1 MKKFSTKKSSL
12 FILNLKGL
20 NRIVLAFALI
30 FGSSFQNAEANEFQS
45 AYSGGDNSGL
55 SDNNNQKTKIQ
66 KHTASTTTNYVD
78 ALSVFGPRPDYTAGI
93 MPTMIV
99 DEFSFIDSSLSETK
113 KQQIKEQIEDWNAD
127 GIKYG
132 AYYGL
137 QTVES
142 ELDESIDKGLDLDGS
157 ELSIHPITRQSQ
169 QDYLIN
175 SGKLA
180 IDLGSEY
187 IFLDVAWINAF
198 NSFDTETIENFRS
211 YLETNY
217 SSDQLT
223 DMGVGDIST
232 FDYAQY
238 LRDQGYTNTESLKNN
253 KPTNT
258 LWKIWEQ
265 FHHDFERSW
274 FTRWSET
281 LRNYAQDNYGRN
293 LYLGANRAVHGGNEQ
308 WYVAD
313 LLDFT
318 MAETFLD
325 DLGYPF
331 HTLSFAYQTSLSIE
345 KRFWSWNF
353 PANTGSLNGTN
364 SPWSQ
369 TITRLDQLF
378 TAETFANGGLSQIPM
393 GWSQYLRD
401 NQTVELLIPYY
412 NFALSHPELYNLD
425 SHGEI
430 GILYSEPGES
440 IDPTNEGRS
449 FRGAVGML
457 EQTHFTYDVVFAGGK
472 YTTDELSLS
481 DISNYKAIVLP
492 NTQYLTD
499 NQVNILEQYLQQG
512 GILLGIGSIANYN
525 ENGESTSR
533 NFSGIFTEGVHSE
546 DGGTVIA
553 TSENLFSEHYLAY
566 DGTASGFT
574 NAASYQAD
582 FESLVGDHI
591 SREIVSGIP
600 NTVHFSRFVDSSDNS
615 QIYHL
620 VNYDYN
626 MDTYEVNS
634 LSNTEISLAV
644 PAGFDE
650 STLLVSVMT
659 PQSPDPV
666 SLSSTINSGM
676 ATFTLPE
683 LNTWAIIKIGSTA
696 SQATVIDNKPQS
708 MMDLDRLYGG
718 HRPDEKDSNGDFE
731 FDYWYWRDH
740 EPGTS
745 DSIPFLA
752 TDDKGLSKVDLYY
765 RHSIDEI
772 NWSDWTLS
780 DTHTYADLQS
790 VQDAFYVKDEAGE
803 GYYQYQT
810 KATDNASQSENGIM
824 FDELGHGIDITGPE
838 APTTALVTEING
850 VLDNVGQSTI
860 SSPTFTWTFPDDNL
874 SGTLEAQVELR
885 RLPSWELVEGKY
897 NVRADDAVFSP
908 GELTE
913 GSYDLTMRFVD
924 RAGNWGE
931 TTTVFTFIYQSD
943 SPEIDVQGKGLS
955 ISNGDTTPSLDDDTD
970 FGEILLGSGQTT
982 SHTFTILNLGTSDLN
997 ITSDITVTNP
1007 NIFFIGDPGTNVIS
1021 GPSGSTNFSVN
1032 CNPPASAGQYTA
1044 TVSIPNTDSDE
1055 NPYTFEVV
1063 ANFVESATGTID
1075 LAQNDINIYPNPTK
1089 NILNLDFGYTQAR
1102 QVEIVDLRGKTVLQ
1116 FIPLKQEEI
1125 IDLSTFEKG
1134 IYFIKINTNH
1144 EVLTKKI
1151 IKE

>member
-1 MKKFSTKKSSL
+1 MKNFPTKKSVL
-12 FILNLKGL
+12 FILNPKELSQ
-20 NRIVLAFALI
+20 IILAFVLI
-30 FGSSFQNAEANEFQS
+30 LSCSFQNTKANEFQS
-45 AYSGGDNSGL
+45 TLPGGDHNGL
-55 SDNNNQKTKIQ
+55 SGSNNPKSIIQ
-66 KHTASTTTNYVD
+66 QQSASTTTNYVD
-78 ALSVFGPRPDYTAGI
+78 ALSVFGPRPDYTSGI

-113 KQQIKEQIEDWNAD
+113 KQQIKDQIEDWKSD
-127 GIKYG
+127 GIQYG

-142 ELDESIDKGLDLDGS
+142 ELDETIDKGLDLDGS
-157 ELSIHPITRQSQ
+157 ELNIHPITRQSQ

-217 SSDQLT
+217 SSAQLA
-223 DMGVGDIST
+223 DMGIGDISN

-258 LWKIWEQ
+258 LWQIWEQ

-274 FTRWSET
+274 FTSWSET
-281 LRNYAQDNYGRN
+281 LRNYAQNNYGRN

-325 DLGYPF
+325 DLGYPY
-331 HTLSFAYQTSLSIE
+331 HSLSFAYKTSLSLE

-364 SPWSQ
+364 SPWTQ

-425 SHGEI
+425 SQGEI
-430 GILYSEPGES
+430 AILYSEPGES

-449 FRGAVGML
+449 FRGAVGL
-457 EQTHFTYDVVFAGGK
+457 IEQTHFTYDVVFAGGK
-472 YTTDELSLS
+472 YTADELSLS
-481 DISNYKAIVLP
+481 ELTPYKAIVLP
-492 NTQYLTD
+492 NTKYLTD
-499 NQVNILEQYLQQG
+499 NQVSILEQYLQQG
-512 GILLGIGSIANYN
+512 GILLGIGSIADFD

-533 NFSGIFTEGVHSE
+533 NLSSIFTEGVHSE

-553 TSENLFSEHYLAY
+553 TSEDLFSEHYQAY
-566 DGTASGFT
+566 DGTPSGFT
-574 NAASYQAD
+574 NAAAYQAD
-582 FESLVGDHI
+582 FEALLGDHI

-600 NTVHFSRFVDSSDNS
+600 NTVHFSRFIDSSDHS

-634 LSNTEISLAV
+634 LSGTEISLAV
-644 PAGFDE
+644 PAGFDA
-650 STLLVSVMT
+650 SSLVVSVMT
-659 PQSPDPV
+659 PESPDPV
-666 SLSSTINSGM
+666 SLSTTINSDM

-683 LNTWAIIKIGSTA
+683 LNTWAIIKIGSAA

-718 HRPDEKDSNGDFE
+718 HRPDEKNSNGDIE

-740 EPGTS
+740 TPGTS

-752 TDDKGLSKVDLYY
+752 TDDKGLSKVELYY
-765 RHSIDEI
+765 RYSTDEI
-772 NWSDWTLS
+772 NWSAWTLS
-780 DTHTYADLQS
+780 ATHNYTDQQS
-790 VQDAFYVKDEAGE
+790 VQDAFYVNNEAGE

-810 KATDNASQSENGIM
+810 KATDNADQSESGIF

-838 APTTALVTEING
+838 TPTVDLVQETNGALNNIT
-850 VLDNVGQSTI
+850 QSTI
-860 SSPTFTWTFPDDNL
+860 SSPTFIWTFPNDNL
-874 SGTLEAQVELR
+874 SGTFETNVELR
-885 RLPSWELVEGKY
+885 RIPSMEFVEGKY
-897 NVRADDAVFSP
+897 NVRADDAEFSP
-908 GELTE
+908 GELEQGT
-913 GSYDLTMRFVD
+913 YDLTMRFVD

-931 TTTVFTFIYQSD
+931 NTTIFTFIYQTD
-943 SPEIDVQGKGLS
+943 NPEIDVQGNGIS
-955 ISNGDTTPSLDDDTD
+955 IADGDTTPTVDDGTD
-970 FGEILLGSGQTT
+970 FSDIQLGGGPI
-982 SHTFTILNLGTSDLN
+982 SHNFTILNSGNSDLN
-997 ITSDITVTNP
+997 ITSDISISNT
-1007 NIFFIGDPGTNVIS
+1007 NIFSIGAAGANLIS
-1021 GPSGSTNFSVN
+1021 GPSGSTQFTIN
-1032 CNPPASAGQYTA
+1032 CNPTTLGLYTA
-1044 TVSIPNTDSDE
+1044 TVSIPNNDSDE
-1055 NPYTFEVV
+1055 NPYQFEVV
-1063 ANFVESATGTID
+1063 VNVVENTTGTDD
-1075 LAQNDINIYPNPTK
+1075 LANNEINIYPNPAK
-1089 NILNLDFGYTQAR
+1089 NQICLDFGYTDVKQIN
-1102 QVEIVDLRGKTVLQ
+1102 VVDLAGKKLIQISPVQ
-1116 FIPLKQEEI
+1116 KEET
-1125 IDLSTFEKG
+1125 IDLTALDNG
-1134 IYFIKINTNH
+1134 IYLINILTDTGVIIKKFIKRN
-1144 EVLTKKI
+1144 
-1151 IKE
+1151 